1 MANKMPT
8 RNLLM
13 NYERSEKFQKYA
25 RPTYNRVQKLLVNV
39 QKVFGRAHVTVDFD
53 KHHFFLSYIPAVGSG
68 MHPM

>member
-1 MANKMPT
+1 MKGA
-8 RNLLM
+8 RNFKNMQDLH
-13 NYERSEKFQKYA
+13 
-25 RPTYNRVQKLLVNV
+25 TIRVHKLLVNV